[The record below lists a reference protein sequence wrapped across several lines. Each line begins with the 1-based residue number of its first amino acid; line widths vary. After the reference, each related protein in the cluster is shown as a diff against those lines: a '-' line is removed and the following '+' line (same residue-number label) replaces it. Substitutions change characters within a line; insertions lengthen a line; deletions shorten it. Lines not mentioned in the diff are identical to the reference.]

1 MATLRRPIRAL
12 LAALAIL
19 AVVLPATPQTGEH
32 RFLGPD
38 LEVLPLTDDE
48 IVEFLQTAEVVERQ
62 RISIGINSIERV
74 VLERDGIR
82 LRAGFREVDLT
93 RKRVRIGG
101 IFYLEF
107 RDSYLFEPAAYR
119 LSLALGIPSVPPAVV
134 RKIRGADGSLQIW
147 VEDTFEDTNQAHP
160 DDSMAWVHQLW
171 NMYFFDSLIYNVDR
185 NPGNILVDHR
195 YRRWMIDHGRAFQR
209 KSNPFE
215 LERVGHVGR
224 DVWERFQ
231 ALQRS
236 EYEEIF
242 GGLLKASQIGSFM
255 NRRDKL
261 IEHINTLIAERTE
274 GAVLF

>member
-1 MATLRRPIRAL
+1 MVVPRRPVRAL
-12 LAALAIL
+12 LAALAVL
-19 AVVLPATPQTGEH
+19 AVVLPATPQTREH

-38 LEVLPLTDDE
+38 LGVVPLTDDE
-48 IVEFLQTAEVVERQ
+48 IVEFLQTAEVVERE
-62 RISIGINSIERV
+62 RIRVGINGIDRL
-74 VLERDGIR
+74 VLEKDGIR
-82 LRAGFREVDLT
+82 LRAGFREVDT
-93 RKRVRIGG
+93 RKARARVGG
-101 IFYLEF
+101 ASYFEF

-119 LSLALGIPSVPPAVV
+119 LSLALGIPNVPPAVL
-134 RKIRGADGSLQIW
+134 RRIRGVAGSLQIW
-147 VEDTFEDTNQAHP
+147 VEDIFEDPNQAHP
-160 DDSMAWVHQLW
+160 DNSMAWVHQLW
-171 NMYFFDSLIYNVDR
+171 NMTFFDSLIYNVDR

-195 YRRWMIDHGRAFQR
+195 YRLWMIDHTRAFQQQ
-209 KSNPFE
+209 SNPFE

-231 ALQRS
+231 ALERS
-236 EYEEIF
+236 DYDEIF